1 MPATQLQPAPLP
13 VTDWRAQ
20 ELLLMHEVM
29 RLVGRSLAPELVFRE
44 MLHLMSELLGL
55 NRGRIVLADSAAAGD
70 ATLGT
75 ATPRTAS
82 IRHAYGL
89 TRAEIARGRYA
100 WGEGMT
106 GCVLATGQPVI
117 VQDIDREPQFLFRA
131 VSREHLP
138 PETVAFLALPIEV
151 NGRPIGVLACH
162 RIRSRQR
169 HLNDDLALLRVL
181 ATLAGQLLQLQ
192 QLVDEKTSGLQRH
205 NALLA
210 QQLETK
216 TTRYGLVGSSPAL
229 LRALTELEQVSQ
241 ATVSVLLLGES
252 GTGKELF
259 ARAVHLASGR
269 RDQPFIKVNCAAIPE
284 SLFESELF
292 GHERGAFTGA
302 SGARPGWF
310 EQADGG
316 TIFLDEIGEL
326 PLAMQ
331 SKLLR
336 TLQEGTLVR
345 LGGRREVQ
353 VNVRLVA
360 ATHRDLSA
368 DVQAGRFRQDL
379 YYRLNVIPIRLPS
392 LRERRDDIPAL
403 TLHFLNRA
411 NQAHERNV
419 NLAPEALQMLTLH
432 DWPGNIRELGNLI
445 ERLVLLSDQTVVN
458 EAALKRFLQH
468 DGKDVAENANAPRPA
483 PPAVPSAALLVRDYI
498 GVGSHSSDAL
508 QQALQAHGGNQSRA
522 AQSLG
527 LTVRQYSYRLR
538 KAGLR

>member
-1 MPATQLQPAPLP
+1 MSPPEPAPLSAN
-13 VTDWRAQ
+13 DWHAQ
-20 ELLLMHEVM
+20 ELLLMHEIM
-29 RLVGRSLAPELVFRE
+29 RLVGRSLAPEQVFRE

-55 NRGRIVLADSAAAGD
+55 NRGRLVLLDDAGEG
-70 ATLGT
+70 APGG
-75 ATPRTAS
+75 PERRTAS

-89 TRAEIARGRYA
+89 TREETASGRYA
-100 WGEGMT
+100 WGEGLT

-131 VSREHLP
+131 VARDQLP
-138 PETVAFLALPIEV
+138 PETVAFLALPVVV
-151 NGRPIGVLACH
+151 NGQPIGVLACH
-162 RIRSRQR
+162 RIRDRQR
-169 HLNDDLALLRVL
+169 HLNDDLAVLRVL

-192 QLVDEKTSGLQRH
+192 QLVDEKTRGLQDR
-205 NALLA
+205 NAMLA
-210 QQLETK
+210 QTLDSK
-216 TTRYGLVGSSPAL
+216 TARYGLIGSSPVL
-229 LRALTELEQVSQ
+229 LRALGELEQVSQ
-241 ATVSVLLLGES
+241 ASVSVLLLGES

-259 ARAVHLASGR
+259 ARALHLASGR

-302 SGARPGWF
+302 HSARPGWF

-316 TIFLDEIGEL
+316 TLFLDEVGEL
-326 PLAMQ
+326 PLALQ

-392 LRERRDDIPAL
+392 LRERPEDIPAL

-419 NLAPEALQMLTLH
+419 NLSAGALQLLARH

-445 ERLVLLSDQTVVN
+445 ERLVLLAGQNVVTE
-458 EAALKRFLQH
+458 EALQRFVQQPPT
-468 DGKDVAENANAPRPA
+468 DTAAA
-483 PPAVPSAALLVRDYI
+483 PPLAAPHAPALVRDYAPAT
-498 GVGSHSSDAL
+498 SHSARAL
-508 QQALQAHGGNQSRA
+508 QAALQAHGGNQSRA

-527 LTVRQYSYRLR
+527 LTLRQYSYRLR
-538 KAGLR
+538 KAGLL